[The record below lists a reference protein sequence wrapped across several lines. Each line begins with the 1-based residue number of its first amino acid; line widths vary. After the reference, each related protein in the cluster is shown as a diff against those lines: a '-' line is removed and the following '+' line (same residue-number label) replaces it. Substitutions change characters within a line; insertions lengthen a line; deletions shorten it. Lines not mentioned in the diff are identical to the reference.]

1 MTQSQ
6 ADIMTLM
13 DIGVRKKAI
22 PSVAVAQYF
31 EPNSSI
37 VEDGS
42 FLNFDTQLA
51 LVTHYALLKEDN
63 TLVTQY
69 ADKAQKLIN
78 LWTSDFKAEFP
89 KQNILAEP
97 AAIQL
102 YLFKDIFTAPFQ
114 CQENADFKFVDLFAG
129 IGGFRIALQDV
140 GGKCVFSSEWD
151 IQAQK
156 TYFANYG
163 EVPFGDIT
171 QRSTKNYIPNDFDVL
186 CAGFPCQ
193 PFSISGKQKGFEDT
207 RGTLFFDI
215 CEIISEKRPKV
226 VFLENVKHLVHHNG
240 GNTLRTIL
248 SKLEELGYLVS
259 WKVLNGADFGVPQN
273 RERIIIIGCKDKLF
287 DFEKLPKLPKRPL
300 SEFLDKDG
308 DFEFLKPEEYT
319 LIENPKRQPDS
330 GLIFAGY
337 RNKSI
342 RKAGVR
348 PGTEHLSRVHKQPN
362 RIYSIDG
369 IHPTLPSQESSGR
382 FFILLNDKRVR
393 KLTINECW
401 RIMGFPD
408 NFIRVSSIG
417 QQYRQLGN
425 SVCVKMIEEI
435 AKEIKRQLL

>member
-1 MTQSQ
+1 
-6 ADIMTLM
+6 M
-13 DIGVRKKAI
+13 DIGVRKKVTS
-22 PSVAVAQYF
+22 SVAIAQYL
-31 EPNSSI
+31 EPDTSI
-37 VEDGS
+37 NEDGS
-42 FLNFDTQLA
+42 FINFDTQLA
-51 LVTHYALLKEDN
+51 LVTHYALLKEDDSA
-63 TLVTQY
+63 VKHY
-69 ADKAQKLIN
+69 AEYAQKLIN
-78 LWTSDFKAEFP
+78 LWTSGFKVKLPES
-89 KQNILAEP
+89 NIIAEP
-97 AAIQL
+97 AAAQL
-102 YLFKDIFTAPFQ
+102 YLFQDIFKAPFP
-114 CQENADFKFVDLFAG
+114 CQEHTDFKFIDLFAG

-151 IQAQK
+151 TQAQK

-171 QRSTKNYIPNDFDVL
+171 KSSTKSYIPDNFDVL

-193 PFSISGKQKGFEDT
+193 PFSISGKQKGFDDT

-215 CEIISEKRPKV
+215 CEIISQKQPKV

-240 GNTLRTIL
+240 GNTLKTIL
-248 SKLEELGYLVS
+248 SKLEELDYKVA
-259 WKVLNGADFGVPQN
+259 WKVLNGADFGIPQN

-287 DFEKLPKLPKRPL
+287 DFDQLPKRPKRPL
-300 SEFLDKDG
+300 AEFLDTEG
-308 DFEFLKPEEYT
+308 EFEFLNPEEYT
-319 LIENPKRQPDS
+319 LIDNPKRQPDS

-362 RIYSIDG
+362 RIYSIQG

-382 FFILLNDKRVR
+382 FFILLDDKRVR

-408 NFIRVSSIG
+408 NFVRVSAIG

-425 SVCVKMIEEI
+425 SVCVKMIEEL